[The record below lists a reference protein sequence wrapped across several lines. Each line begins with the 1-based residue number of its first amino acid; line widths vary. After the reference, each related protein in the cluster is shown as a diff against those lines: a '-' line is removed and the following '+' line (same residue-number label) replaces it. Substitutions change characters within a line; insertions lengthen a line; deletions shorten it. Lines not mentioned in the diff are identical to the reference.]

1 MYFHWNDW
9 MVNTTVAAIIWV
21 HRNNRVFYY
30 LFLSASMLFFK
41 RKCNLQLFMTTG
53 LYFFYQIWQINVSSF
68 NGLHFT
74 DLEFWWH
81 LLEFVAWF
89 FSNFDHACPYS
100 ADIVSVTQTRKIDPG
115 RRDMETEWNKLTLRH
130 WGRLVH
136 KSKIETSI
144 EHVIC
149 GSMLQRI
156 FGISE

>member
-1 MYFHWNDW
+1 

-30 LFLSASMLFFK
+30 PSYLHLCYSLEGNVIYN
-41 RKCNLQLFMTTG
+41 NLWQLA
-53 LYFFYQIWQINVSSF
+53 YISFYQIWQINVSSF
-68 NGLHFT
+68 NGLHYT

-115 RRDMETEWNKLTLRH
+115 RRGMETEWNKLTLRH

-156 FGISE
+156 LGISE